1 MLKRIA
7 CQSCLLAAVIS
18 ASVLSYPGSACA
30 ADGVDTRS
38 KLTVQATADSKVA
51 PDSVTLRFAIESRE
65 EKVTD
70 AAQKTSEQIAQ
81 VVQFLKDQGIEAKDI
96 RTESIVLSPIYP
108 QGQKGQYSKQRS
120 SMQASQGLSDLFGDS
135 TPQRATQTEAPQP
148 SVRDEL
154 QQNQPIGFSAS
165 RQLTIMVRNIK
176 QFETVYTGILE
187 RGVNSIAGIQW
198 LNSDQVQ
205 HRRAARIKAIAAARE
220 KANDM
225 AGALDAKVARVL
237 SVQETSR
244 GSDPFSNSMQLFGT
258 ESSGNSIEAGLM
270 TLSASVQVVF
280 ELSDTEFENE

>member
-1 MLKRIA
+1 MSLRNVWKFRVIIA
-7 CQSCLLAAVIS
+7 AITATTALPLTRGI
-18 ASVLSYPGSACA
+18 
-30 ADGVDTRS
+30 ADDGIDTRS
-38 KLTVQATADSKVA
+38 KLTVHATADTKVA

-65 EKVTD
+65 EEVTD
-70 AAQKTSEQIAQ
+70 AARRTSEQVNR
-81 VVQFLKDQGIEAKDI
+81 VVQFLKSRGIEAKDI

-108 QGQKGQYSKQRS
+108 KGQKGQYAKQTYAV
-120 SMQASQGLSDLFGDS
+120 QQSQGLDDLFGDS
-135 TPQRATQTEAPQP
+135 TPQQVAPNQAP
-148 SVRDEL
+148 ASNVRDQL
-154 QQNQPIGFSAS
+154 QQNQPIGYSAS
-165 RQLTIMVRNIK
+165 RQLTIMVRDIE

-198 LNSDQVQ
+198 MNSDQIQ

-220 KANDM
+220 KASDM

-244 GSDPFSNSMQLFGT
+244 GSDPFSNSMQLFGS
-258 ESSGNSIEAGLM
+258 ESSGGSIEAGLM

>member
-1 MLKRIA
+1 MSKRTA
-7 CQSCLLAAVIS
+7 YQSSLLAAAITASMLS
-18 ASVLSYPGSACA
+18 APASNA

-65 EKVTD
+65 EKVTES
-70 AAQKTSEQIAQ
+70 AQKTSEQVTR
-81 VVQFLKDQGIEAKDI
+81 VVHFLKGQGIEAKDI
-96 RTESIVLSPIYP
+96 RTESVVLSPIYR

-120 SMQASQGLSDLFGDS
+120 SMQASQGLDDLFDS
-135 TPQRATQTEAPQP
+135 VPQQQATQTEAPQP

-154 QQNQPIGFSAS
+154 QQNQPIGYSAS
-165 RQLTIMVRNIK
+165 RQLTVLVRDIK
-176 QFETVYTGILE
+176 KFQTVYAGILE

-198 LNSDQVQ
+198 MNSDQVQ

-220 KANDM
+220 KASDM
-225 AGALDAKVARVL
+225 AGALDAKVARVI

-244 GSDPFSNSMQLFGT
+244 RSDPFSNSMQLFGG
-258 ESSGNSIEAGLM
+258 ESEGSSIQAGMM

>member
-1 MLKRIA
+1 ML
-7 CQSCLLAAVIS
+7 S
-18 ASVLSYPGSACA
+18 APASNA

-65 EKVTD
+65 EKVTES
-70 AAQKTSEQIAQ
+70 AQKTSEQVTR
-81 VVQFLKDQGIEAKDI
+81 VVHFLKGQGIEAKDI
-96 RTESIVLSPIYP
+96 RTESVVLSPIYR

-120 SMQASQGLSDLFGDS
+120 SMQASQGLDDLFDS
-135 TPQRATQTEAPQP
+135 VPQQQATQTEAPQP

-154 QQNQPIGFSAS
+154 QQNQPIGYSAS
-165 RQLTIMVRNIK
+165 RQLTVLVRDIK
-176 QFETVYTGILE
+176 KFQTVYAGILE

-198 LNSDQVQ
+198 MNSDQVQ

-220 KANDM
+220 KASDM
-225 AGALDAKVARVL
+225 AGALDAKVARVI

-244 GSDPFSNSMQLFGT
+244 RSDPFSNSMQLFGG
-258 ESSGNSIEAGLM
+258 ESEGSSIQAGMM